1 MQRRRYRKVIFGKFE
16 RKVIKTFECV
26 LYFIYSRSGGFVK
39 KISTILNVKLAKV
52 VNSSVICYVE
62 AEAYQAFCV
71 FPGVYKIT
79 LETAEYFNGEKEGFT
94 YCPLETQNDLI
105 P

>member
-1 MQRRRYRKVIFGKFE
+1 M
-16 RKVIKTFECV
+16 
-26 LYFIYSRSGGFVK
+26 LYFIYSRSGGFGK

-62 AEAYQAFCV
+62 AKAYQAFCV

-79 LETAEYFNGEKEGFT
+79 LETAEYFNGGKEGFT